1 MTQAQNGA
9 EALKI
14 LDEAIEPSPPVQTQF
29 VSNTKIQKI
38 SHTHEAIMMH
48 MLTNPT
54 HTLKEIAAVFGHT
67 PTWISALIHNDLF
80 QARFRELQKEHFHA
94 QMEPISKRLETL
106 TALAVER
113 WGEMIEDS
121 ADPEYI
127 KSSADKLLQR
137 LGYGAANKVG
147 VNVNVQTIGTTQ
159 ATTREAIEAATRARL
174 RLRAIQGEAV
184 EGEYVEV
191 KSS

>member
-1 MTQAQNGA
+1 
-9 EALKI
+9 
-14 LDEAIEPSPPVQTQF
+14 
-29 VSNTKIQKI
+29 
-38 SHTHEAIMMH
+38 MMH
-48 MLTNPT
+48 MLTHPT
-54 HTLKEIAAVFGHT
+54 HTMKEIGAVFGHT

-80 QARFRELQKEHFHA
+80 QARFRELQREHFHA

-113 WGEMIEDS
+113 WGEMIETS
-121 ADPEYI
+121 ADAEYI

-137 LGYGAANKVG
+137 LGYGATNKVG
-147 VNVNVQTIGTTQ
+147 VNVNLNSQHIGTTQ

-174 RLRAIQGEAV
+174 RLRQIQAEAV

-191 KSS
+191 KSSEGH